1 MFVNF
6 SLADFSIFFIN
17 FSFLAV
23 CLLFKSFAV
32 LTSSLYLH
40 LLTGSSGVDMKPI
53 ALQAGTKHVST
64 VLSLKDYRGC
74 HGSKFHLKLL
84 GDGVL
89 LRTLW
94 WQGQLKSSEVI
105 QNTDH
110 NHCTFWNP
118 DTWPTALVWNLGYA
132 YLVIS
137 EFYCDEPFVRVQGQ
151 ALSSFLRFS
160 HLNQIIPLSW
170 L

>member
-94 WQGQLKSSEVI
+94 WQGQLKSSQKWYRI
-105 QNTDH
+105 QIITTVHSEIQTLGLRHWFGIWDMH
-110 NHCTFWNP
+110 
-118 DTWPTALVWNLGYA
+118 TW
-132 YLVIS
+132 
-137 EFYCDEPFVRVQGQ
+137 
-151 ALSSFLRFS
+151 SFLSFIVMNLLLEFKDKLCLHFS
-160 HLNQIIPLSW
+160 VLAISIR
-170 L
+170 